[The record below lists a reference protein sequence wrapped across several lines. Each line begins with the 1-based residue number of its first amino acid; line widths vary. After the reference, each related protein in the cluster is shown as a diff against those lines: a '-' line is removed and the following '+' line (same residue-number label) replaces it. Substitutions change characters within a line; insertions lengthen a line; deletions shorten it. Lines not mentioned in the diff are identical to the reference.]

1 MLFCISELAKTSNFC
16 ARWKDVS
23 GNTAI
28 GVMNETVGVNGSGNK
43 PTVTLECR
51 SVLFSDFDVKE

>member
-1 MLFCISELAKTSNFC
+1 MLLCISELAKTSNFC

-28 GVMNETVGVNGSGNK
+28 GVMNETVGVNGNGNK
-43 PTVTLECR
+43 PTVILECR
-51 SVLFSDFDVKE
+51 SVLVL